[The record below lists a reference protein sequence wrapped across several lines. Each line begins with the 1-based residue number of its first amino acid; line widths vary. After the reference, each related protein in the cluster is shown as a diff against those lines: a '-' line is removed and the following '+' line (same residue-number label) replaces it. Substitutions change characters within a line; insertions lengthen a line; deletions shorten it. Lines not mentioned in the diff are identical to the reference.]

1 MNGVKGWMDRGGW
14 RDGGKK
20 GRQREKERDYVTN
33 TLHNRGYIC
42 LPSAQQLSHLAQT
55 GTLLVGY

>member
-1 MNGVKGWMDRGGW
+1 MDRGGW

-20 GRQREKERDYVTN
+20 GETENERDYVTLIL